1 MQEVEV
7 SYVLGST
14 FTRSQGHHF
23 FRHGWIAVCR
33 LLLVKGGGDF
43 VFVVH
48 WCAGYICCIYMQ
60 VQFAV
65 LYKLAGKVGENER
78 CEKW

>member
-1 MQEVEV
+1 M
-7 SYVLGST
+7 LGST
-14 FTRSQGHHF
+14 FTRTYTLIC
-23 FRHGWIAVCR
+23 RHGWMAVCCG
-33 LLLVKGGGDF
+33 LLSVKGGGDF

-48 WCAGYICCIYMQ
+48 WCAGYIWCIYLQ

>member
-48 WCAGYICCIYMQ
+48 WCAGYIWCICNASSVNLLCC
-60 VQFAV
+60 VSW
-65 LYKLAGKVGENER
+65 ES
-78 CEKW
+78 W

>member
-1 MQEVEV
+1 M
-7 SYVLGST
+7 
-14 FTRSQGHHF
+14 
-23 FRHGWIAVCR
+23 
-33 LLLVKGGGDF
+33 KGGGDF

-48 WCAGYICCIYMQ
+48 WCAGYIWCIYMQ